1 MYLCTFNLKVLR
13 QKLDQQNL
21 LFKAIP
27 VCNAMVPGKA
37 IETAHAI
44 HDEIP
49 YDISY
54 QAILDCLSPN
64 KCFFDPLSGVD
75 PTGCTVK
82 DFLEFVYSVSSHNI
96 LHLFHSTVQ
105 EINRTSD

>member
-1 MYLCTFNLKVLR
+1 
-13 QKLDQQNL
+13 
-21 LFKAIP
+21 
-27 VCNAMVPGKA
+27 MVPAKA

-44 HDEIP
+44 HDNTK

-64 KCFFDPLSGVD
+64 KCFYEPLSGVD

-82 DFLEFVYSVSSHNI
+82 DFLEFVFCFFTQHPPFIPPYKKLSHSR
-96 LHLFHSTVQ
+96 LK
-105 EINRTSD
+105 SDSK